1 MSSEDYP
8 RANHRHHYFIDG
20 AEAFAAAAHGPWREI
35 RTAPVLQRVI
45 VGASRLTEN
54 GVGSYWWQ
62 ENDVISADRLPT
74 RHPAAMHWRA
84 CQR

>member
-1 MSSEDYP
+1 MSSEDYA
-8 RANHRHHYFIDG
+8 RANHQYRYFIDG
-20 AEAFAAAAHGPWREI
+20 AEAFVAAAHSPWREI

-62 ENDVISADRLPT
+62 AEDVVGADGLPT
-74 RHPAAMHWRA
+74 RHPAATHWRA
-84 CQR
+84 CQK